1 MTPTFTAKRYSTRL
15 YRHFVS
21 NEFYTSNTSQWT
33 SDTHGHTTI
42 KYQRGPTG
50 YRATTM
56 NSGHS
61 TPSPFPP
68 PHFSHAEPWA
78 HNVICCDTDHNA
90 STSRPST
97 PITRFTNHHRSH
109 PSTSTINS
117 FDVPVSAQTSTCCDE
132 AHCADVGGLE
142 CCTDPSCQPEATCE
156 EQGCRFPHNPD
167 AAPGDPDSAE
177 SMRELERWA
186 CSKEGCHAIQ
196 QYVSSYPITF
206 AWAQPLGTIPLANLF
221 FPIIIHRT

>member
-1 MTPTFTAKRYSTRL
+1 
-15 YRHFVS
+15 
-21 NEFYTSNTSQWT
+21 
-33 SDTHGHTTI
+33 
-42 KYQRGPTG
+42 
-50 YRATTM
+50 M

-61 TPSPFPP
+61 TPNPFHP

-97 PITRFTNHHRSH
+97 PITRFTSKHRSH
-109 PSTSTINS
+109 PSTSSSINS
-117 FDVPVSAQTSTCCDE
+117 FEVPVSAQPSTSCCDE
-132 AHCADVGGLE
+132 THCTDADGLE
-142 CCTDPSCQPEATCE
+142 CCTDPACQQTEEICE
-156 EQGCRFPHNPD
+156 EEGCRFPHNPN

-196 QYVSSYPITF
+196 QYVSSESVPTSPCPIPESKDSTNF
-206 AWAQPLGTIPLANLF
+206 SLSHDSMCHDSTS
-221 FPIIIHRT
+221 R